1 MNHLKKLSS
10 TINEFKDQPDD
21 LEKLN
26 NDYVLLSNRR
36 YTVEQIIDQ
45 YQRYIYTNYYFI
57 SDIGFLE
64 IKENILELQL
74 ELKELILRIYV
85 QRQKILS
92 AKRY

>member
-74 ELKELILRIYV
+74 ELKQLILTIYV